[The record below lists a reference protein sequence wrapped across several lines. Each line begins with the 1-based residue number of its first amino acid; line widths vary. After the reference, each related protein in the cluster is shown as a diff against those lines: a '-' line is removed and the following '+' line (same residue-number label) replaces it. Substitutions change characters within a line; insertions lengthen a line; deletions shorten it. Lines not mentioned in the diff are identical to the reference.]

1 MSDPKT
7 ERLLNLTMA
16 LLATKRLLTK
26 GEIFSSVAGYS
37 GSMDS
42 MERMFERD
50 KDDLRSLG
58 IEIEVAPLDSLFEDE
73 LGYRIT
79 PDSYALKIPEIS
91 PSELGVLSIAAKSWR
106 TSLFSESAQKALV
119 KVASLG
125 VEPDIESLH
134 TSIIPIDEN
143 CADFELLWKATSEF
157 RELTFEYL
165 DSSETRRIHP
175 YGISLFK
182 GEWFLVGFDIQK
194 KEIRTFKVK
203 RIRALEMSGKK
214 DSFTRPADFDM
225 RSALILTKSESRFKV
240 VLKVRSH
247 KALSIR
253 SGSTIVKIDE
263 DWDRIEKIYPYRGEA
278 LSEIL
283 WHSPDVFVEEPK
295 ELRERI
301 IAIWESRAN
310 SGAPGGK

>member
-1 MSDPKT
+1 VSDPKT

-26 GEIFSSVAGYS
+26 GEIFSTVAGYA
-37 GSMDS
+37 GAMES

-79 PDSYALKIPEIS
+79 PDSYALKIPDIT

-106 TSLFSESAQKALV
+106 NSLFSESAQKALV

-125 VEPDIESLH
+125 LEPDVDSLH
-134 TSIIPIDEN
+134 TSIIPLDEN
-143 CADFELLWKATSEF
+143 SADFETLWMATFEN
-157 RELTFEYL
+157 RELDFEYSE
-165 DSSETRRIHP
+165 SSDTRRIQP
-175 YGISLFK
+175 YGISLYK
-182 GEWFLVGFDIQK
+182 GEWFLVGFDIDK
-194 KEIRTFKVK
+194 DDIRTFKVK
-203 RIRALEMSGKK
+203 RIRTLKMAGKK
-214 DSFTRPADFDM
+214 NAFTPPVDFDLK
-225 RSALILTKSESRFKV
+225 SAIILRKSESRYNV
-240 VLKVRSH
+240 VLKVRAN

-253 SGSTIVKIDE
+253 SGSTISRLDD
-263 DWDRIEKIYPYRGEA
+263 DWDRIETSYSYRGEA

-283 WHSPDVFVEEPK
+283 WHAPDVVVEEPK
-295 ELRERI
+295 DLRASV
-301 IAIWESRAN
+301 IAIWESRLN
-310 SGAPGGK
+310 PGVSNGK

>member
-1 MSDPKT
+1 
-7 ERLLNLTMA
+7 MA

-37 GSMDS
+37 GAMDS

-125 VEPDIESLH
+125 IEPDIESLH

-143 CADFELLWKATSEF
+143 CADFELLWKATFEC

-165 DSSETRRIHP
+165 DSSDTRRIHP

-182 GEWFLVGFDIQK
+182 GEWFLVGFDILK

-214 DSFTRPADFDM
+214 DSFARPADFDM
-225 RSALILTKSESRFKV
+225 RSSLILTKSESRFKV

-247 KALSIR
+247 KALAIR

-263 DWDRIEKIYPYRGEA
+263 DWDRIEKIYSYRGEA
-278 LSEIL
+278 LTEIL
-283 WHSPDVFVEEPK
+283 WHSPDVCVEEPK
-295 ELRERI
+295 ELQERI
-301 IAIWESRAN
+301 IAIWESRAK